1 MSKTIIANWKANP
14 TTLEEALDLFDFYLS
29 EIYKYPNVQLIVC
42 PPFVY
47 IEELAKKL
55 PASPKLQRGEQTTN
69 GSTVLSS
76 PSKDYKLQT
85 ISLGSQDLFW
95 EGSGPYTGEISAE
108 MLTPFNVRYV
118 LVGHSDRRYKI
129 GETDEIINKKIKAAI
144 KADITPILLVGE
156 QKKGDDRTV
165 VIEKQ
170 LAVDLGDLT
179 SEQVSRV
186 LITYE
191 PVWAIST
198 QPNAEPDTP
207 ENTLKAIKIIDNFIT
222 TNYKLQTTNYLYGGS
237 VNQKN
242 VADFLKHP
250 EISGAVIGGASL
262 RKEEFTEILKI
273 VSNL

>member
-14 TTLEEALDLFDFYLS
+14 TTLDKALDLFDFYLS

-55 PASPKLQRGEQTTN
+55 QTTN
-69 GSTVLSS
+69 
-76 PSKDYKLQT
+76 YKLQT

-108 MLTPFNVRYV
+108 MLAPFNVRYV

-207 ENTLKAIKIIDNFIT
+207 ENTLEAIKIIDNFIT